1 MNEAELMDDETTGGD
16 RPEVLTAEE
25 THSAGG
31 EPYFKAQANS
41 SWRFAA
47 RGSMR
52 LTIGVVLLA
61 IGGALLAQ
69 QYSHHISDGG
79 AVFVVAAAF
88 LAAWA
93 VRGMYGFLLPGAI
106 LAGIAAGDIFAGADT
121 FHNAEMICLGGGFVA
136 IFVLDF
142 VRRGRAHWWPLVPGI
157 VLVVTGLVQSN
168 AGWSHVRDLLWPAL
182 LIVVGLGVVIGALGE
197 RKGGRP

>member
-1 MNEAELMDDETTGGD
+1 MDNETTGGD

-25 THSAGG
+25 AHANG
-31 EPYFKAQANS
+31 EPYFSVQS
-41 SWRFAA
+41 RGSWRFAG

-52 LTIGVVLLA
+52 LTVGVVLFA

-69 QYSHHISDGG
+69 YYSDTLRDGG
-79 AVFVVAAAF
+79 AVFVVAVAL

-93 VRGMYGFLLPGAI
+93 VRGMHGFLLPGAI
-106 LAGIAAGDIFAGADT
+106 LAGIAAGDIFAGANT

-142 VRRGRAHWWPLVPGI
+142 VRRGCAHWWPLVPGI